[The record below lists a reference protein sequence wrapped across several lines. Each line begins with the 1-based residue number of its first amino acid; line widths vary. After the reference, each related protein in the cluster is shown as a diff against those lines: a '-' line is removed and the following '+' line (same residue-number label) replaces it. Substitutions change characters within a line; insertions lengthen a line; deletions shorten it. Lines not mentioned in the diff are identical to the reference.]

1 MTSGNE
7 PEKDDPEKD
16 ESRKVVFDRRP
27 LWMVILDRMRRG
39 IVVAVLLI
47 GFFVLL
53 GRDVPEGLSPE
64 GYKVL
69 CLFFLCVCLWASNVI
84 PLSATSLL
92 VIGAVPLMGIMDASQ
107 VYSFF
112 GNRAVFFIQI
122 GRAHV

>member
-7 PEKDDPEKD
+7 PKKEDPDKDG
-16 ESRKVVFDRRP
+16 SRKVVFDRRP

-39 IVVAVLLI
+39 IVVAVLLV
-47 GFFVLL
+47 GFFILL
-53 GRDVPEGLSPE
+53 GRDAPEGLSLE

-92 VIGAVPLMGIMDASQ
+92 VIGAVP
-107 VYSFF
+107 
-112 GNRAVFFIQI
+112 RPT
-122 GRAHV
+122 